1 MKDTSGNSTLAIN
14 RISYLTGNL
23 VRAQS
28 FVRRIHFYSENA
40 AFSIQQT
47 LRPHGNSELKQR

>member
-40 AFSIQQT
+40 DFPNQKT
-47 LRPHGNSELKQR
+47 HRPHGNSELKQR